1 MLQWLRPSTGSND
14 STATGASSPLNVK
27 WNEAALPVA
36 LYFNV
41 LAVEMQPQTKASVH
55 SSLRSALPLLEV
67 RGPSGGLP
75 VTPPISPRSRPFAG
89 FASPKFGSHMFLQF
103 QVRGSVLPE
112 QQALRT
118 IVFNCEQC
126 NLCSDCLVRND
137 VAMT

>member
-14 STATGASSPLNVK
+14 STATGESSSQPDVE

-67 RGPSGGLP
+67 CGPSGGLP
-75 VTPPISPRSRPFAG
+75 VTPPISPRRPFAG

-118 IVFNCEQC
+118 IVSN
-126 NLCSDCLVRND
+126 VIY
-137 VAMT
+137 VVIAW